1 MESQAQIGVALR
13 ALANELIGVIDE
25 RLGLLTSGV
34 QPDLVGRQCAA
45 GGLARARALLEGII
59 LVGDGNRPD
68 VVGVLLRTLYETYIV
83 SLYLLL
89 GGADAVVEVMGD
101 YAKSARTLAEKH
113 GRPPSPGIA
122 LWHALR
128 EAVGPKGPPVGR
140 LNYEKIAGQVG
151 GLLQRAGD
159 PRGGKDRAMERYDLV
174 YRVESQLSA
183 HAGLG
188 SMGQYVDW
196 RGEPWA
202 VRARPAVRSVGAEDH
217 VVLAAVMTAH
227 LASHVFRTFGLHTY
241 TADLLYERI
250 DTLPEPE
257 AE

>member
-1 MESQAQIGVALR
+1 MEPRPQIGDALR
-13 ALANELIGVIDE
+13 GLVSELVAVIDE
-25 RLGLLTSGV
+25 RLGLLTSRV

-59 LVGDGNRPD
+59 LVGDGNRAD
-68 VVGVLLRTLYETYIV
+68 VAGVLLRTLYETYIA

-89 GGADAVVEVMGD
+89 GGAAAALEVMGD

-113 GRPPSPGIA
+113 GRPLSPGIA

-128 EAVGPKGPPVGR
+128 EAAGPEGPPVGR
-140 LNYEKIAGQVG
+140 LKYENIAGRVG
-151 GLLQRAGD
+151 ELLQRAGD
-159 PRGGKDRAMERYDLV
+159 PRGGKGRAMERYDIV

-196 RGEPWA
+196 KGDPTA
-202 VRARPAVRSVGAEDH
+202 LRARPAERPDEVEDR
-217 VVLAAVMTAH
+217 VVLAALMTAH
-227 LASHVFRTFGLHTY
+227 LASRVFGTFGLRTEVIE
-241 TADLLYERI
+241 LLYERI
-250 DTLPEPE
+250 DTLPDWS
-257 AE
+257 